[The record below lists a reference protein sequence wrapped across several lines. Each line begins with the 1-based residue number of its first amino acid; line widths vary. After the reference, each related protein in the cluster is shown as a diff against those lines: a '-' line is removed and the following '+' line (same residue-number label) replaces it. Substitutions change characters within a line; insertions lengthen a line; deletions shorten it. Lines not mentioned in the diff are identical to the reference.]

1 MKTIFRTII
10 VAGAIILAASCGNKA
25 KKTDA
30 TVTPAEEVAPSVA
43 VAKVTMRE
51 VPQLSTYTS
60 TVQSYVKNNIAPQSG
75 SRIKSIKVD
84 VGDFVNKGQILAE
97 MDQIQLQQAE
107 LQMQNK
113 EVEYKRLKGLYEV
126 GGLSKSDLDAIE
138 LAYEVSKTQYE
149 NLLEN
154 SILRSPV
161 TGVITARNYDV
172 GDMYAMSAPL
182 FTVEQ
187 IVPVKLLVA
196 ISESEYSK
204 VKKGDKVEVVADA
217 LAGKVFDGK
226 IRKIYPTIDPAT
238 RTFTAEVVVN
248 NSKRELRPGMFAR
261 VTVNFGVNNNVVI
274 PDIAVVKQQGS
285 GERFVYVLNEDGT
298 VSYQKVVLGRRM
310 GAEYEVLEGISDGA
324 TVVTGGQIRL
334 KDGVKVAVNE

>member
-1 MKTIFRTII
+1 
-10 VAGAIILAASCGNKA
+10 
-25 KKTDA
+25 
-30 TVTPAEEVAPSVA
+30 
-43 VAKVTMRE
+43 
-51 VPQLSTYTS
+51 
-60 TVQSYVKNNIAPQSG
+60 
-75 SRIKSIKVD
+75 
-84 VGDFVNKGQILAE
+84 
-97 MDQIQLQQAE
+97 
-107 LQMQNK
+107 MQNK
-113 EVEYKRLKGLYEV
+113 EVEYQRLKGLYEV

-161 TGVITARNYDV
+161 SGVITARNYDV

-217 LAGKVFDGK
+217 LTGKVFNGK
-226 IRKIYPTIDPAT
+226 IKKIYPTIDPAT

-248 NSKRELRPGMFAR
+248 NPKRELRPGMFAR

-274 PDIAVVKQQGS
+274 PDVAVVKQQGS

-298 VSYQKVVLGRRM
+298 VTYQKVVLGRRID
-310 GAEYEVLEGISDGA
+310 AEYEVLEGLSDGA
-324 TVVTGGQIRL
+324 TIVTGGQIRL
-334 KDGVKVAVNE
+334 KDGIKVTVNE